1 MVCGGVDSFE
11 NYVIFW
17 CNIISEV
24 FSFRGMKLIYC
35 CELNSLYLYGKVLYG
50 EFV

>member
-1 MVCGGVDSFE
+1 MVCGGVNSFE

-24 FSFRGMKLIYC
+24 FRGMGLIYC

>member
-24 FSFRGMKLIYC
+24 FSFGIKYC
-35 CELNSLYLYGKVLYG
+35 CELNSLYLYGKMLYG